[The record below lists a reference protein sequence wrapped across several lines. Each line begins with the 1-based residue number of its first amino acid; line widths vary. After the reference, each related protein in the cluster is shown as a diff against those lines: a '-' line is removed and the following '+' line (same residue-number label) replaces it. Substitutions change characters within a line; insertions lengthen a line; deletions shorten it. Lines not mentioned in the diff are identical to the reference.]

1 MKKYIGIFLVLFVF
15 SCSDSKT
22 EEIELT
28 KANEV
33 KVGFSPEGTALSV
46 VLNTIDSAKV
56 SINMMGYSFTSPTIV
71 KHLISAKKRG
81 VVIKIVLDYKGNK
94 GKSSIAAM
102 NLLKQAGIS
111 LRTDDAYA
119 IQHDKVII
127 ADDETVQ
134 TGSFNYSS
142 AADKRNSENVISIK
156 HKGLA
161 KAYNEHFLDRWS
173 KGKEYKL
180 SY

>member
-22 EEIELT
+22 EKIELT

-71 KHLISAKKRG
+71 KHLISA
-81 VVIKIVLDYKGNK
+81 
-94 GKSSIAAM
+94 
-102 NLLKQAGIS
+102 
-111 LRTDDAYA
+111 
-119 IQHDKVII
+119 
-127 ADDETVQ
+127 
-134 TGSFNYSS
+134 
-142 AADKRNSENVISIK
+142 
-156 HKGLA
+156 
-161 KAYNEHFLDRWS
+161 
-173 KGKEYKL
+173 
-180 SY
+180 